1 MNCFFDSEFYGLLE
15 SCSVF
20 TTITSWSGCKAGESG
35 DKYNTCPS
43 IRFVTLTCK
52 KSIKLVSW
60 IIEDIYVYQYMFG
73 YLCLHMIRSLLGL
86 LVLPFSF
93 MSRLHE
99 NFMVCVSWNLVIF
112 WAQNLEGCIYIIL
125 TPLSSSSILFVL
137 FYEGGFFLLLFTL
150 IQNVL
155 FSLMRYD

>member
-15 SCSVF
+15 FYSVF

-35 DKYNTCPS
+35 DKYDTCPS

-52 KSIKLVSW
+52 KSTKLVSW
-60 IIEDIYVYQYMFG
+60 IIEDIYAYQYIFR

-93 MSRLHE
+93 MSRLQE
-99 NFMVCVSWNLVIF
+99 NFMVCVVKFGNFLGTKFGGMHMYNFDFSF
-112 WAQNLEGCIYIIL
+112 
-125 TPLSSSSILFVL
+125 LFLCFVCA
-137 FYEGGFFLLLFTL
+137 LL
-150 IQNVL
+150 
-155 FSLMRYD
+155 

>member
-15 SCSVF
+15 SYSVF
-20 TTITSWSGCKAGESG
+20 TTIISWSGCKAGESG
-35 DKYNTCPS
+35 DKYDTCPS

-60 IIEDIYVYQYMFG
+60 IIEDIYAYQHMFG

-93 MSRLHE
+93 MSRLQE
-99 NFMVCVSWNLVIF
+99 NFMVCVVKFGNFLGTKFGGMHMYNFDSSFLFLHLVCALLWGRF
-112 WAQNLEGCIYIIL
+112 LSFTVYIDPKC
-125 TPLSSSSILFVL
+125 TV
-137 FYEGGFFLLLFTL
+137 
-150 IQNVL
+150 
-155 FSLMRYD
+155 